1 MCMPPSPAVHL
12 NSSLLPVD
20 NGAAAAGASAAAA
33 DDDDDDDDDDAGGG
47 DVDDRGRGG
56 DREDDDVD
64 PPGRR
69 RREGRMYPYGS
80 VERVF
85 SLSYAHP
92 NSMPSVKL
100 RLSFVPSQSSYLS
113 LGFTLNWRSITGE
126 MRRSPRPSGLQIST
140 MANLECKACQR

>member
-20 NGAAAAGASAAAA
+20 TGDRAAAAAAA
-33 DDDDDDDDDDAGGG
+33 DADADDASG
-47 DVDDRGRGG
+47 DVDDRGGG
-56 DREDDDVD
+56 NDDRDDDDED

-113 LGFTLNWRSITGE
+113 LGFTLNWRSMTGE